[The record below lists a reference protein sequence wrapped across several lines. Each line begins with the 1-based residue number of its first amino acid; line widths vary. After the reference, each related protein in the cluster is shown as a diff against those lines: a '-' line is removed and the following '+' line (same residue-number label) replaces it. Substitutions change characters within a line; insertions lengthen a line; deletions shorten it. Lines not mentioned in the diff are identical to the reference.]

1 MGAKARPKPKKLAK
15 KLARIREALGLSQN
29 QLIRALKAD
38 LTQSRISD
46 YESGVGEPSLP
57 VILGYAQL
65 AGICTDVLLDDGLDL
80 PDKLPSKPKH
90 WE

>member
-15 KLARIREALGLSQN
+15 KLAAIRHCLGLSQN

-57 VILGYAQL
+57 VILGYARL
-65 AGICTDVLLDDGLDL
+65 AGICTDVLLDDKLDL

-90 WE
+90 